1 MKTMNQRGIAMPA
14 ALIGLVVLTSLM
26 VAFTLLAQSE
36 PDIANNHMMSAR
48 ARAFAEAGIERALWA
63 MNNVAVSA
71 LSDPLAASNPPYD
84 GNTYFWVEQVGG
96 VNVGEYKVTIA
107 QCCID
112 PVTGLLVVDPSK
124 ATITSVGYAPDH
136 NNPRAI
142 KKVSITSTRFKFGGP
157 SGTPPC
163 AMCVGGEVPPGMTAQ
178 TQIGGG
184 AMVNGSDVSGSPAA
198 TYCAGQVPTAAFMTT
213 GTVATNGNPS
223 IIAPPGGQAA
233 ITGVDK
239 EYFKPFTL
247 TDADIA
253 ALKVY
258 AQKNGHYYQGSQTFT
273 SPPPNGLLFFDTPSD
288 NSSLNSTVI
297 DMHGN
302 WSQGW
307 SGWMIIRGSADM
319 QGDISL
325 SGLVYILNDV
335 NIHGNGNLNVRGAI
349 IAQDR
354 LDSQS
359 STIDSDD
366 IGNGKL
372 SYDCPA
378 IRDGG
383 GTINANWSI
392 SSYKELSGT

>member
-48 ARAFAEAGIERALWA
+48 ARAFAEAGVERALWA
-63 MNNVAVSA
+63 MNNVAVSG

-84 GNTYFWVEQVGG
+84 GLNYFWVEQVGG

-107 QCCID
+107 QFID
-112 PVTGLLVVDPSK
+112 PATGLVDPTK

-142 KKVSITSTRFKFGGP
+142 KKVSITTTRFKFAGP
-157 SGTPPC
+157 NGTPPC
-163 AMCVGGEVPPGMTAQ
+163 AMCVGGEVPPGTTAQ
-178 TQIGGG
+178 TQIGGN
-184 AMVNGSDVSGSPAA
+184 AMINGSNVSGNPTA
-198 TYCAGQVPTAAFMTT
+198 TYCAGQVPTSAFMTT
-213 GTVATNGNPS
+213 GTVSQNGTPS
-223 IIAPPGGQAA
+223 IIAPPGGQGA

-239 EYFKPFTL
+239 SYFKNFTL
-247 TDADIA
+247 TDAEID

-258 AQKNGHYYQGSQTFT
+258 AQKYGHYYQGSQTFT

-288 NSSLNSTVI
+288 NSALNSTTI

-302 WSQGW
+302 WTQGW
-307 SGWMIIRGSADM
+307 TGWMIIRGSADI

-349 IAQDR
+349 VAQDR
-354 LDSQS
+354 VDSQS

-372 SYDCPA
+372 AYDCPA

-383 GTINANWSI
+383 GTVNNNWSV

>member
-1 MKTMNQRGIAMPA
+1 
-14 ALIGLVVLTSLM
+14 
-26 VAFTLLAQSE
+26 
-36 PDIANNHMMSAR
+36 
-48 ARAFAEAGIERALWA
+48 
-63 MNNVAVSA
+63 
-71 LSDPLAASNPPYD
+71 
-84 GNTYFWVEQVGG
+84 
-96 VNVGEYKVTIA
+96 
-107 QCCID
+107 
-112 PVTGLLVVDPSK
+112 
-124 ATITSVGYAPDH
+124 
-136 NNPRAI
+136 
-142 KKVSITSTRFKFGGP
+142 
-157 SGTPPC
+157 
-163 AMCVGGEVPPGMTAQ
+163 MTAQ
-178 TQIGGG
+178 TEIGGG
-184 AMVNGSDVSGSPAA
+184 AMVNGSNISGNPAA
-198 TYCAGQVPTAAFMTT
+198 TYCAGQVPTSAFMTT
-213 GTVATNGNPS
+213 GTVSTNGNPS
-223 IIAPPGGQAA
+223 IIAPPGGQGA

-239 EYFKPFTL
+239 AYFKDFTL

-372 SYDCPA
+372 AYDCPA

-392 SSYKELSGT
+392 SSYKELAGT